1 MLAPFRSARFDE
13 YHAAVRPTERGIT
26 IKESTMNTNA
36 NTNTSGM
43 REIRE
48 LTDDELDAVS
58 GGAANALFGH
68 CCSGSHFP
76 AVVLEVR

>member
-1 MLAPFRSARFDE
+1 MN
-13 YHAAVRPTERGIT
+13 T
-26 IKESTMNTNA
+26 NTNA

-48 LTDDELDAVS
+48 LTDDELDAVN
-58 GGAANALFGH
+58 GGAANALFSH

-76 AVVLEVR
+76 TVVLEVR